1 MCVVD
6 SLHILIVATCIA
18 MLGLSSS
25 SLEFLFGLVI
35 SMGDLAMARVRVMYW
50 KEIPVQVQ
58 AEDED
63 NRVTR
68 QLDERFQKAVDA
80 VAMIDGSQGT
90 DEYLEGWQF
99 GPYFD
104 QDGPAADSAESVA
117 RKLEK
122 MPENFVR
129 RILELQKSGKR
140 DVQPGSID
148 RWADI

>member
-1 MCVVD
+1 M
-6 SLHILIVATCIA
+6 T
-18 MLGLSSS
+18 
-25 SLEFLFGLVI
+25 
-35 SMGDLAMARVRVMYW
+35 RVRVMYW

-80 VAMIDGSQGT
+80 DAMIACGNGT
-90 DEYLEGWQF
+90 DESLAGWQF

-122 MPENFVR
+122 MPENFVK
-129 RILELQKSGKR
+129 RILELQKSGER
-140 DVQPGSID
+140 NVQPGSID
-148 RWADI
+148 IWSDI

>member
-1 MCVVD
+1 M
-6 SLHILIVATCIA
+6 T
-18 MLGLSSS
+18 
-25 SLEFLFGLVI
+25 
-35 SMGDLAMARVRVMYW
+35 RVRVMYW

-68 QLDERFQKAVDA
+68 QLDDRFQKAVDA

-90 DEYLEGWQF
+90 DDYLEAWQF

-104 QDGPAADSAESVA
+104 HDGPAADSAESFA

-122 MPENFVR
+122 MPENFVK
-129 RILELQKSGKR
+129 RILELQKRGER
-140 DVQPGSID
+140 NVQPGSID
-148 RWADI
+148 IWSDI

>member
-1 MCVVD
+1 
-6 SLHILIVATCIA
+6 
-18 MLGLSSS
+18 
-25 SLEFLFGLVI
+25 
-35 SMGDLAMARVRVMYW
+35 MARVRVMYW

-68 QLDERFQKAVDA
+68 QLDQRFQKAVDA
-80 VAMIDGSQGT
+80 IAMIDGSQGT

-104 QDGPAADSAESVA
+104 QDGPADDSAESVA
-117 RKLEK
+117 RKLEN
-122 MPENFVR
+122 MPANFVR
-129 RILELQKSGKR
+129 RILELQKNGKR

>member
-1 MCVVD
+1 
-6 SLHILIVATCIA
+6 
-18 MLGLSSS
+18 
-25 SLEFLFGLVI
+25 
-35 SMGDLAMARVRVMYW
+35 MARVRVMYW

-117 RKLEK
+117 RKLEN
-122 MPENFVR
+122 MPENFVK

-148 RWADI
+148 RWANI

>member
-1 MCVVD
+1 
-6 SLHILIVATCIA
+6 
-18 MLGLSSS
+18 
-25 SLEFLFGLVI
+25 
-35 SMGDLAMARVRVMYW
+35 MARVRVMYW

-99 GPYFD
+99 GPYLD

-129 RILELQKSGKR
+129 RILELQKSGER
-140 DVQPGSID
+140 NVQPGSID
-148 RWADI
+148 SWSDI

>member
-1 MCVVD
+1 
-6 SLHILIVATCIA
+6 
-18 MLGLSSS
+18 
-25 SLEFLFGLVI
+25 
-35 SMGDLAMARVRVMYW
+35 MGYLAMARVRVMYW

-68 QLDERFQKAVDA
+68 QLDQRFQKAVDA

-99 GPYFD
+99 GQYFD

-122 MPENFVR
+122 MPENFVK